1 MPRPVRQLLLL
12 NAPNH
17 DVELPPEA
25 REEILEAMA
34 SLLLQTLEAEVA
46 SVHQGDDGGVAHDG
60 PACPLDPLTNAHAR
74 QRPRTRAGPR
84 PASSTTDIDPCSR
97 VRLEDPSRAA
107 APAEVNAPS
116 GSSAMTLEPCAR
128 IPSEDVTAA
137 DLNRSSAKSPQ
148 AIERDRRVALG
159 YTSRNA
165 SLGDVST
172 PHANAPM
179 ATECDPGMEPVLTS
193 GNAFA
198 AEDSALE
205 EHTSRGA
212 VVEPRTPASPLR
224 GRR

>member
-12 NAPNH
+12 NTPNH

-25 REEILEAMA
+25 REEIVEAMA

-46 SVHQGDDGGVAHDG
+46 SVHQGDEGGVAHDG
-60 PACPLDPLTNAHAR
+60 PACPLDPLANARAH

-97 VRLEDPSRAA
+97 VRLEGLSRAA
-107 APAEVNAPS
+107 TPAEVNAPS

-128 IPSEDVTAA
+128 IPPEDVTST
-137 DLNRSSAKSPQ
+137 DLNRFSAMSPQ
-148 AIERDRRVALG
+148 ALERDRRVALG
-159 YTSRNA
+159 YA
-165 SLGDVST
+165 SFSDDSA

-179 ATECDPGMEPVLTS
+179 ATECDPGMEPELTS